1 MGRAITRLLPT
12 WLWAALLASSTSALA
27 QPKAPE
33 PKDPQ
38 PKAPVDDRAEKPEAT
53 PAPAETASARLPE
66 VDDPMLAP
74 VPAAKHTVKSWQQAL
89 KLVRTRST
97 SLRQARAQVE
107 SASARSRQA
116 LAGAYPRIIANAS
129 VQRHLLR
136 GNGTTFRN
144 GALVQDAPIPD
155 PATTWQAGVTVT
167 QPLLA
172 LAAWHDHGTTKRSI
186 RAAKLSAKEVERQ
199 VLAGVAESIVNVITA
214 ERLAEIRRVSLRSA
228 LSTLSLNR
236 RRFRLGSASAVDV
249 LRAEQEVNLL
259 RAQIVSADE
268 GVRRSREALG
278 LALGDSEAWSV
289 NPRIK
294 LDALARDTK
303 GSCRAEPNVES
314 RPDVRAARA
323 QLEVAE
329 RGVTSAQLGFAPTI
343 DAISSL
349 TYFEPESQINQE
361 HVTWTIGAVLTWTI
375 YDGGRRGGG
384 EDVSRADMK
393 LAEAKLDDAK
403 RRARLEVTQARR
415 SVEVALAT
423 LKVTGKTRDLARET
437 ARLSRLA
444 FVNGSGTSFE
454 LVDSDRRL
462 QEAEI
467 DVAIKEFELVRARIT
482 AMLSLA
488 TCDV

>member
-1 MGRAITRLLPT
+1 MGPTITRLFPT
-12 WLWAALLASSTSALA
+12 WLGAAVLFSAPSALA
-27 QPKAPE
+27 QPKPTDGE
-33 PKDPQ
+33 PARATDRGAASSQTDP
-38 PKAPVDDRAEKPEAT
+38 ASRAK
-53 PAPAETASARLPE
+53 LPE
-66 VDDPMLAP
+66 ITDPMLDP
-74 VPAAKHTVKSWQQAL
+74 VPPAKHTVKSWQQAL

-107 SASARSRQA
+107 AASARSRQA
-116 LAGAYPRIIANAS
+116 LAGAYPRVIANGS

-144 GALVQDAPIPD
+144 GALIQDAPIPD

-172 LAAWHDHGTTKRSI
+172 LGAWHDHGTTKRSI
-186 RAAKLSAKEVERQ
+186 KAARLSSKEVERQ

-214 ERLAEIRRVSLRSA
+214 ERLAEIRRVSLKSS
-228 LSTLSLNR
+228 LSTLNLNR

-268 GVRRSREALG
+268 GVRRAREALG
-278 LALGDSEAWSV
+278 IALGDSEAWGV
-289 NPRIK
+289 APKIK
-294 LDALARDTK
+294 LDALARDAK
-303 GSCRAEPNVES
+303 GSCRTEPSVES
-314 RPDVRAARA
+314 RPDVLAARA
-323 QLEVAE
+323 QVDVAE

-343 DAISSL
+343 DAVSSL
-349 TYFEPESQINQE
+349 TYFEPETQINQE

-393 LAEAKLDDAK
+393 LAEAKLDDTK
-403 RRARLEVTQARR
+403 RRARLEVRQARR

-423 LKVTGKTRDLARET
+423 LKVTNKTRDLARET

-454 LVDSDRRL
+454 LVDSSRRL

-482 AMLSLA
+482 AMLALA